1 MPNASQ
7 PISAEISPVTGA
19 CHKGGVRDGSPRN
32 LFPTLMPTSQSN
44 GGILEGFTDTFTHR
58 SGLGRNLVHIEL
70 INSLIEIRNH
80 AQMTLKFAILT
91 KVGHHACMH
100 PCVTVFLWDLC
111 MHGSLC
117 DSSYVTRYRIGI
129 QLSTPQTAADDC
141 FLKIWIHAPRIMRND
156 NARNDYPDPRP
167 SVPVSAD
174 FKKIQNHGRLTETL
188 LRSPLETGT

>member
-91 KVGHHACMH
+91 KVGHHACMR

-141 FLKIWIHAPRIMRND
+141 FLKIWIHAPRITIQL
-156 NARNDYPDPRP
+156 PRPP
-167 SVPVSAD
+167 SVPGPRVS
-174 FKKIQNHGRLTETL
+174 RLGTL
-188 LRSPLETGT
+188 KSSKAFLYPDTL

>member
-91 KVGHHACMH
+91 KVGHHACMR

-117 DSSYVTRYRIGI
+117 DSSYVTSRYRIGI

-141 FLKIWIHAPRIMRND
+141 FLKIWIHAPRITTH
-156 NARNDYPDPRP
+156 YPDRR
-167 SVPVSAD
+167 SVPVSA
-174 FKKIQNHGRLTETL
+174 H
-188 LRSPLETGT
+188 

>member
-91 KVGHHACMH
+91 KVGHHACMR

-117 DSSYVTRYRIGI
+117 DSSYCHEISDRN
-129 QLSTPQTAADDC
+129 STFHTADSRRRLFPQNLDSRAEDNNPTTPTAPAS
-141 FLKIWIHAPRIMRND
+141 
-156 NARNDYPDPRP
+156 PDPA
-167 SVPVSAD
+167 SAVSA
-174 FKKIQNHGRLTETL
+174 H
-188 LRSPLETGT
+188 